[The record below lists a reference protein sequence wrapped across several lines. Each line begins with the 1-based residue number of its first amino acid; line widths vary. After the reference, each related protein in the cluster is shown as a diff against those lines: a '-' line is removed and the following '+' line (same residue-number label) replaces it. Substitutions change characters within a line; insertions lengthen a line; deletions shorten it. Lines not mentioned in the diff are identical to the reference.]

1 MDDRS
6 IGKVGNFLLMNRH
19 KHDEIPT
26 EFGSRKSEKQEIEDT
41 AENQFKIRDS
51 TKLMRKESD
60 SRKKLLK
67 T

>member
-1 MDDRS
+1 
-6 IGKVGNFLLMNRH
+6 MNRH

-26 EFGSRKSEKQEIEDT
+26 EAGGKKSEKQEIEDF
-41 AENQFKIRDS
+41 AEKQDKTMDN
-51 TKLMRKESD
+51 TKLMHKELD